1 MKPNLKVANVD
12 GRKALLVN
20 GRIVMTK
27 KQVAEQIAA
36 LTDRVTTRLPAI
48 RASLNAQDLLAAAQ
62 ASIDRQIATAMEAKT
77 ALEALL
83 PQLDEPWH

>member
-12 GRKALLVN
+12 GKKALLVN
-20 GRIVMTK
+20 GRTVMTK

-36 LTDRVTTRLPAI
+36 LADRIARQLPAA
-48 RASLNAQDLLAAAQ
+48 RASLDAQELLAAAQ
-62 ASIDRQIATAMEAKT
+62 ASIDRQIAEATEAKN

-83 PQLDEPWH
+83 PQLD